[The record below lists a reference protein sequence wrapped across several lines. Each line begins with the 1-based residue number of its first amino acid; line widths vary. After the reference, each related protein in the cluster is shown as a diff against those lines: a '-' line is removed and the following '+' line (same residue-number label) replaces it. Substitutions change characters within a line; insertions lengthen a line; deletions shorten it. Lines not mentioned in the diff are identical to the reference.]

1 MNKFVIYGRKAEA
14 QRLRRRNRINL
25 PSQVHY
31 MLTVDDVVSALSKC
45 KDPELDANI
54 VEIGLIQGIRITGG
68 KNVRVKLTMTSPM
81 CPVISLI
88 LADVQL
94 RLKDIIG
101 EGEVEVELS
110 WDPMWNPEMMDDNL
124 KYRF

>member
-1 MNKFVIYGRKAEA
+1 
-14 QRLRRRNRINL
+14 
-25 PSQVHY
+25 

-68 KNVRVKLTMTSPM
+68 ENVRVKLTMTSPM

>member
-1 MNKFVIYGRKAEA
+1 
-14 QRLRRRNRINL
+14 
-25 PSQVHY
+25 

-54 VEIGLIQGIRITGG
+54 VEIGLIQGIRITEG

>member
-1 MNKFVIYGRKAEA
+1 
-14 QRLRRRNRINL
+14 
-25 PSQVHY
+25 

-101 EGEVEVELS
+101 DGEVEVELS